1 MIAVAA
7 FSAGAAIG
15 SGLADVVGVR
25 WVFVIS
31 AVAVGIAFLLTI
43 PSVLR
48 LERASSVPT
57 DEQ

>member
-1 MIAVAA
+1 
-7 FSAGAAIG
+7 
-15 SGLADVVGVR
+15 
-25 WVFVIS
+25 
-31 AVAVGIAFLLTI
+31 VGIAFLLTI